1 MIYEQRLA
9 RARAAMRSQGID
21 LLLLTPSTD
30 LFYLTGMRGHL
41 FERLACCL
49 ISQEDVHFISPV
61 FELGNLKQATKS
73 LLTCHGW
80 QAACCPGPGRP
91 LQWAPQC
98 QAGCCW
104 ACRRCAHSTA
114 GCRPKG

>member
-1 MIYEQRLA
+1 MIYENRLA

-61 FELGNLKQATKS
+61 FELGNLKQATS
-73 LLTCHGW
+73 FPTSRVFTFPG
-80 QAACCPGPGRP
+80 ASACALKICCSST
-91 LQWAPQC
+91 LKAPS
-98 QAGCCW
+98 ASPRW
-104 ACRRCAHSTA
+104 TTSCA
-114 GCRPKG
+114 